1 MRIKLLA
8 KCTIKLVKMEI
19 LTVSLKSISVKF
31 MKKKPSYFVVFLK
44 RQTSA
49 QFVIIGIFD
58 VISDC

>member
-1 MRIKLLA
+1 
-8 KCTIKLVKMEI
+8 MEI
-19 LTVSLKSISVKF
+19 LSVSLKSISVKF